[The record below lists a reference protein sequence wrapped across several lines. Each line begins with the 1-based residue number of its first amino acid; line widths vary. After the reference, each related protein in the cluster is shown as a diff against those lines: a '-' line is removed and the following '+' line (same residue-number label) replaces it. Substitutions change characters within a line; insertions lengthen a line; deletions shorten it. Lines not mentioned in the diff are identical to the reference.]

1 VTPDTTTTREYQV
14 RYPDGSSRPV
24 DSEDRGRRWIANS
37 TIPGAKVYARTVT
50 TTRSAWA
57 EVVEA
62 KEAQHG

>member
-14 RYPDGSSRPV
+14 RWPNGEVTGFQGDVNAAR
-24 DSEDRGRRWIANS
+24 DSVAFN
-37 TIPGAKVYARTVT
+37 PAAKVYARTIT

-62 KEAQHG
+62 PHG